1 MHPNFYFSLNTF
13 AFGKHIDTPLLDK
26 YATIGNG
33 QYCFIPCPGFIGTIF
48 VNSIANTLNTMASQ
62 CELTFELL
70 NGNQLLEIPGNLEVV
85 NNKIKIG
92 DIKFG

>member
-1 MHPNFYFSLNTF
+1 MHPPSGYVETLKKYTQKMHPNFYFSLNTF

-48 VNSIANTLNTMASQ
+48 VNSIANTLNTMAS
-62 CELTFELL
+62 
-70 NGNQLLEIPGNLEVV
+70 
-85 NNKIKIG
+85 
-92 DIKFG
+92 